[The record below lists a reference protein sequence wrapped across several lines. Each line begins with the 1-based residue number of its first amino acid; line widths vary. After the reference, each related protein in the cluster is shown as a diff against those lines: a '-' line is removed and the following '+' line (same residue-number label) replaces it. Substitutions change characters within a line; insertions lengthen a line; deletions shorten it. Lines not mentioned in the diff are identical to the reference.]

1 MEILKSYISYEETI
15 KGSRF
20 LSELFPCESQA
31 GARELVKSQK
41 SKYADATHVV
51 HAFVIGPGA
60 EVMGMSDDGEPSGTA
75 GRPALDVLRGR
86 SCTNTVLTI
95 TRWFGGTL
103 LGTGGLVKAYGNG
116 AKGVLAAADQA
127 GLFEELVAKK
137 PFTFSTDYALYK
149 LIKITMEQ
157 FHLYNLTEDF
167 GTEITI
173 TGQIREDEYNVFANK
188 LMNLSNGKIAIITT
202 KNI

>member
-1 MEILKSYISYEETI
+1 MEILKSYIQYEETI

-20 LSELFPCESQA
+20 LSELFPCDSQA
-31 GARELVKSQK
+31 GARELVKAQK
-41 SKYADATHVV
+41 AKYADATHVV

-86 SCTNTVLTI
+86 GCTNTVLTI

-116 AKGVLAAADQA
+116 AKGVLAAADKA

-137 PFTFSTDYALYK
+137 DFTFTTDYSLYK
-149 LIKITMEQ
+149 LVKNNMEA
-157 FHLYNLTEDF
+157 FHISDLSEDF
-167 GTEITI
+167 GTEIKI
-173 TGQIREDEYNVFANK
+173 TGKIHESEYQVFISK
-188 LMNLSNGKIAIITT
+188 LLDISNGKIIV
-202 KNI
+202 N

>member
-20 LSELFPCESQA
+20 LSELFPCDSQA
-31 GARELVKSQK
+31 GARELVKAQK
-41 SKYADATHVV
+41 AKYADATHVV

-86 SCTNTVLTI
+86 NCTNTVLTI

-116 AKGVLAAADQA
+116 AKGVLAAADEA
-127 GLFEELVAKK
+127 GLFEELVSKK
-137 PFTFSTDYALYK
+137 PFSFTTDYSLYK
-149 LIKITMEQ
+149 IIKITLEQ
-157 FHLYNLTEDF
+157 FHIYNLAEDF
-167 GTEITI
+167 ATGITLN
-173 TGQIREDEYNVFANK
+173 GEIRENEFEIFSKK
-188 LMNLSNGKIAIITT
+188 LMDLSNGKIEL
-202 KNI
+202 

>member
-1 MEILKSYISYEETI
+1 MEILKTYIKYEETI

-20 LSELFPCESQA
+20 LSELFPCDSQA
-31 GARELVKSQK
+31 GARELVKTQK
-41 SKYADATHVV
+41 AKYADATHVV

-86 SCTNTVLTI
+86 ACTNTVLTI

-116 AKGVLAAADQA
+116 AKGVLAAADEA

-137 PFTFSTDYALYK
+137 DFTFTTDYSLYK
-149 LIKITMEQ
+149 LIKNNMEL
-157 FHLYNLTEDF
+157 FHISNLTEDF
-167 GTEITI
+167 DTEITI
-173 TGQIREDEYNVFANK
+173 QGEIHESEYQVFISK
-188 LMNLSNGKIAIITT
+188 LLDISNGRIQVK
-202 KNI
+202 